1 MLGWWWWLRQLRQP
15 QQQQQQQQIN
25 CNNNKKNNI
34 KWPAFRWGVSIKRP
48 NSSLSH
54 PSLCAPASASFPNF
68 SWLELS
74 PFVSHSAI
82 KQPTSGC
89 RSKIFRW
96 SRLCP
101 LENWT
106 QTHTHTNKA
115 VYYVYKMLPFFYF
128 FVIFFLFIAI
138 TAIWHLCLARRFLVF
153 FFSVFFFLLVQ
164 AVPMMLQNLVCL
176 FVCLM
181 PMTSVSPLLVVS
193 CLLLVF
199 HLCWH
204 KHSNTIR
211 QAVHS
216 VHLGC
221 HTCRMSNAVASNRTH
236 THMHTNVPQLCRYT
250 KAAIEN
256 HFQLTSMHTNC
267 LSYIFLSSALT
278 LRKTCCPVAKLARC
292 LVAKLPRCLVA
303 SLPCCLFGRLPCEPK
318 PKAKWMIV
326 ASRVGS
332 GAQAKHELQMP

>member
-1 MLGWWWWLRQLRQP
+1 
-15 QQQQQQQQIN
+15 
-25 CNNNKKNNI
+25 
-34 KWPAFRWGVSIKRP
+34 
-48 NSSLSH
+48 
-54 PSLCAPASASFPNF
+54 
-68 SWLELS
+68 
-74 PFVSHSAI
+74 
-82 KQPTSGC
+82 
-89 RSKIFRW
+89 
-96 SRLCP
+96 
-101 LENWT
+101 
-106 QTHTHTNKA
+106 
-115 VYYVYKMLPFFYF
+115 
-128 FVIFFLFIAI
+128 
-138 TAIWHLCLARRFLVF
+138 
-153 FFSVFFFLLVQ
+153 
-164 AVPMMLQNLVCL
+164 MMLQNLVCL

-204 KHSNTIR
+204 KHSNTIG

-216 VHLGC
+216 VHFGC

-236 THMHTNVPQLCRYT
+236 IHMHTNVPQLCRYT

-332 GAQAKHELQMP
+332 GAQAKHELQMPLLKGHLPKGNFWNMEITFYFNFTLACSFWRYM